1 MLITSGVKG
10 QSLNSKLRNF
20 NPSTYLLNN
29 TTLCL
34 FSLLD
39 LYTEQPLRYYGVI
52 KSQIWR
58 ALRLVIDTGLHYKN
72 MSRNEALTIF
82 RQYMWDNSDI
92 TRKEISRYQAWPG
105 QATSYMIGQL
115 EIWRMRNESEA
126 SLGSKYDIRD
136 FHYHVLSQGSMPLW
150 FLDEHI
156 KKFYVR
162 CVLSGASEDDSERCF
177 GDFDKRGFS
186 RSL

>member
-1 MLITSGVKG
+1 MLITYGVKG
-10 QSLNSKLRNF
+10 KSLNSKLRNF

-92 TRKEISRYQAWPG
+92 
-105 QATSYMIGQL
+105 
-115 EIWRMRNESEA
+115 
-126 SLGSKYDIRD
+126 
-136 FHYHVLSQGSMPLW
+136 V
-150 FLDEHI
+150 
-156 KKFYVR
+156 
-162 CVLSGASEDDSERCF
+162 
-177 GDFDKRGFS
+177 
-186 RSL
+186 